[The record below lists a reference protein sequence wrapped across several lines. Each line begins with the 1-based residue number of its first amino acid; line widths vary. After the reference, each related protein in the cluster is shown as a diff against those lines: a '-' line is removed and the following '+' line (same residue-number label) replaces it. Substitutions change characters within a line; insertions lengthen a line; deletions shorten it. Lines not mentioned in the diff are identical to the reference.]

1 MKKLLLS
8 LSAILLFAFTTDY
21 PCEEMV
27 WICVKNMSYHKTNT
41 CPQIKNCGA
50 QQVTL
55 SEAKAKGKNICSIC
69 YPKQKQAVKKST
81 PKQSSATTSSTSSQ
95 ATKTQKSSTTTKTQ
109 ATKTKKK

>member
-8 LSAILLFAFTTDY
+8 LSAILFFAFTIEY

-27 WICVKNMSYHKTNT
+27 WICAKNMSYHKIST
-41 CPQIKNCGA
+41 CPQIKNCNPT
-50 QQVTL
+50 QVTL
-55 SEAKAKGKNICSIC
+55 SEAKTKGKNVCSIC

-81 PKQSSATTSSTSSQ
+81 EKKQTTNATSSQ
-95 ATKTQKSSTTTKTQ
+95 ATKTQKTTTTKTQ